1 MQARV
6 HVRTYARTQVRTYI
20 EVRTYVGSARRAQFV
35 HAPINHWGTY
45 VRTVRAYVAWTWCVV
60 QESSISGKNMHADY
74 VRTYVRRIC
83 QVRQVCQL
91 RPVA

>member
-1 MQARV
+1 MQARG
-6 HVRTYARTQVRTYI
+6 HVRTYI
-20 EVRTYVGSARRAQFV
+20 EVRIYVGSARRAQFV